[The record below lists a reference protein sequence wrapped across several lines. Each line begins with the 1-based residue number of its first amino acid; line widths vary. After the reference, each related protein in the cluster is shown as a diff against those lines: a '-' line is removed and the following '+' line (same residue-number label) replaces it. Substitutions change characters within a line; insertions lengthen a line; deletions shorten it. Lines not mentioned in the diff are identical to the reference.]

1 MVLKYDIVVPSAF
14 HGKVFGVEQR
24 VTPSNINFTLL
35 FLFGSSFG
43 LLLGFSCST
52 LLSDLLELPLK
63 GSFAVFIAVTMLVE
77 HSIFRCNMNL
87 LIVATLLLTTAIV
100 RIYIPELFK

>member
-1 MVLKYDIVVPSAF
+1 MKVGPQHVVDEFLLFVPVLCTTCLVLEYDIVVPSAL

-24 VTPSNINFTLL
+24 VAPSNIDFTLL

-63 GSFAVFIAVTMLVE
+63 GSFAVFIAVIVLVE
-77 HSIFRCNMNL
+77 H
-87 LIVATLLLTTAIV
+87 
-100 RIYIPELFK
+100 